1 MEWLANI
8 PLIGSP
14 MVTIIAFV
22 VLIGIVIA
30 IHEYGHYIVGRWCG
44 IHAEVFS
51 LGFGPVLWSRVDKR
65 GTKWQ
70 LAAVPLGGYVKFLG
84 DRDAASS
91 GAAEGLSEMN
101 DYDQRRSFPQAAVW
115 RRFLTVLAGPVFNF
129 ILSMAIFTGIIL
141 WLGVASDQPTI
152 GEISPLPYENQMQSG
167 DVITSINGV
176 AITSYEE
183 MYSALASISDSDDYS
198 DITLG
203 IEREGVAATITA
215 PFPSTPFIS
224 NVIPFRAAY
233 NAGIEIGDVIVAV
246 NGQNI
251 RSFDELKDIITASEN
266 QSVALKV
273 WRGGGYLDLT
283 MTPELMDYPDGQG
296 GFIKE
301 VLIGVNLGLYF
312 SPERNTTPPLSV
324 ALSGGADRVWGVIS
338 SSYSGIKHMILGN
351 ISVENLQGPIGI
363 ARVSGVV
370 VELGWLNFLALIA
383 TISTAIGF
391 LNMLP
396 IPVLDGG
403 HLATYIYEAIMRK
416 RPNPKFM
423 QVVMV
428 IGMVLLLSM
437 MLLASYNDIMRL

>member
-1 MEWLANI
+1 MDWLANI

-14 MVTIIAFV
+14 IVTILAFV
-22 VLIGIVIA
+22 VLIGVVVA
-30 IHEYGHYIVGRWCG
+30 IHEYGHYIVGRWVG

-84 DRDAASS
+84 DRDAAST
-91 GAAEGLSEMN
+91 GASDDLASMN
-101 DYDQRRSFPQAAVW
+101 DYDQRRSFPAAAVW

-129 ILSMAIFTGIIL
+129 VLSMAIFTGIIL
-141 WLGVASDQPTI
+141 FLGVASDEPTI
-152 GEISPLPYENQMQSG
+152 GDISPLPYENEMKIG

-176 AITSYEE
+176 SISSYDE
-183 MYSALASISDSDDYS
+183 MYSALARIGDSEDYS
-198 DITLG
+198 DMTLG
-203 IEREGVAATITA
+203 ILRDGTPKTITA
-215 PFPSTPFIS
+215 PFPSTPYIS
-224 NVIPFRAAY
+224 NVMPFRAAY
-233 NAGIEIGDVIVAV
+233 NAGVEIGDVIVAV

-251 RSFDELKDIITASEN
+251 RSFNELKAIVTESEN
-266 QSVALKV
+266 QSVALRV
-273 WRGGGYLDLT
+273 WRDGTYLDLT
-283 MTPELMDYPDGQG
+283 MTPELMDYPDGNG
-296 GFIKE
+296 GFSKE
-301 VLIGVNLGLYF
+301 VLIGVNLGQYF
-312 SPERNTTPPLSV
+312 SPERNKTPSLSV
-324 ALSGGADRVWGVIS
+324 AATAGAGRVWGVITN
-338 SSYSGIKHMILGN
+338 SYSGIKHMILGN

-370 VELGWLNFLALIA
+370 VEIGWLEFLALIA

-391 LNMLP
+391 LNLLP

-403 HLATYIYEAIMRK
+403 HLATYVYEAFMRK
-416 RPNPKFM
+416 PPNPRFM